1 MSDNGETKQNFDL
14 IIKGGTVA
22 TLDIIE
28 ECDIGIKDG
37 KIAALGTLSS
47 KNCRNLIDAK
57 GLHILP
63 GIIDSQVHFREPGNE
78 HKEDMESGSR
88 AAILGGVTTVFEM
101 PNTSPP
107 TTTESAFQDKLDRAK
122 NRYHCD
128 YGFFVGACPENI
140 ESLPTLE
147 QMPGCSGVKIFMGSS
162 TGSLLIPNDELLLQ
176 VLQSGVRRAAVHSED
191 EERLNARMG
200 IRDSGGGVELH
211 PIWRDAETAIRSTK
225 RLLNLAKS
233 TNRRVHVLHITTRE
247 EIDLLEQAKDF
258 ATVECTPQHLTL
270 ASPECYERLGTYA
283 QMNPPIRSEEHQQG
297 LWRGITDGVVNA
309 IGSDHAPHTHE
320 EKASDYP
327 RTPSG
332 MPGVQTLLPIML
344 DHMNSGRLTLQRLI
358 DLTSAGPARLYG
370 LLNKGFI
377 REGFD
382 ADLSLVDLK
391 AKRIISRDWLASKC
405 DWSPFLDKEVTGW
418 PVTTILR
425 GNPVVRDCKVVGSQT
440 GQAVSFN

>member
-1 MSDNGETKQNFDL
+1 MPNKHDTKRHFDL

-22 TLDIIE
+22 TLDSME
-28 ECDIGIKDG
+28 ECDIGIQDG
-37 KIAALGTLSS
+37 KIAALGALPSE
-47 KNCRNLIDAK
+47 KCNNLIDAK

-63 GIIDSQVHFREPGNE
+63 GVIDSQVHFREPGNE

-101 PNTSPP
+101 PNTSPA
-107 TTTESAFQDKLDRAK
+107 TTTEAAFKDKLDRAK

-140 ESLPTLE
+140 DALPALE
-147 QMPGCSGVKIFMGSS
+147 RLPGCSGVKIFMGSS

-176 VLQSGVRRAAVHSED
+176 VLKSGVRRAAVHSED

-225 RLLNLAKS
+225 RLLALAKS
-233 TNRRVHVLHITTRE
+233 TNRPVHVLHITTKE

-270 ASPECYERLGTYA
+270 WAPECYERLGTYA
-283 QMNPPIRSEEHQQG
+283 QMNPPIRSEEHRQG
-297 LWRGITDGVVNA
+297 LWRGIADGIVNA
-309 IGSDHAPHTHE
+309 IGSDHAPHTHD
-320 EKASDYP
+320 EKALEYP
-327 RTPSG
+327 NTPSG

-344 DHMNSGRLTLQRLI
+344 DHVNAGRLSLQRLI

-370 LLNKGFI
+370 LAKKGQI
-377 REGFD
+377 HPGFD

-391 AKRIISRDWLASKC
+391 SKRIISRDWLASKC
-405 DWSPFLDKEVTGW
+405 DWSPFLDKEVNGW
-418 PVTTILR
+418 PITTILR
-425 GNPVVRDCKVVGSQT
+425 GRVVVRDCKVVGSQT
-440 GQAVSFN
+440 GRAVTFE